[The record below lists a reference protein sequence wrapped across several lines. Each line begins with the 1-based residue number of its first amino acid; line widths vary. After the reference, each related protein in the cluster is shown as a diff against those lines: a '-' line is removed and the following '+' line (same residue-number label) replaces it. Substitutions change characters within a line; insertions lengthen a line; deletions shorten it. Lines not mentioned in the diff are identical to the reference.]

1 MVAFQTAFEGWPIE
15 LADTAG
21 LRSTADAVENLGI
34 ERAHRELGS
43 ADLVLLVLDRSDD
56 LWPIDRE
63 LLASAQDAIL
73 VANKSDLQPAWD
85 AGDAGLP
92 EATILAVSAERGT
105 GLGALVASIV
115 ARLVPVAPAPGDAVP
130 FRPAQ
135 VERLG
140 EARDALVAGHAAQAV
155 LELET
160 LIIGGWRRA

>member
-1 MVAFQTAFEGWPIE
+1 M
-15 LADTAG
+15 ADRPG
-21 LRSTADAVENLGI
+21 
-34 ERAHRELGS
+34 
-43 ADLVLLVLDRSDD
+43 
-56 LWPIDRE
+56 IDRH
-63 LLASAQDAIL
+63 AQDAIL

-140 EARDALVAGHAAQAV
+140 EAR
-155 LELET
+155 
-160 LIIGGWRRA
+160 RRWWQGTRLRRFLSLRP